1 MGLLLHAELTI
12 MFLAM
17 QKNSRNEAIAVQAR
31 AKALREQQRTRLD
44 ARHKYVLGLVAN
56 RLDLEESVVEDFM
69 LDGDQVGVT
78 LAHCCLLLLLLLLLF
93 VCFTTL
99 QGSQTIFLC
108 SLTCLIPSLRPVAEK
123 HCSFT
128 TSRQI
133 HLCLVRLFLSSILT
147 ILISFQ

>member
-69 LDGDQVGVT
+69 LDGDQVGIT
-78 LAHCCLLLLLLLLLF
+78 LAHCCLLLLF

-133 HLCLVRLFLSSILT
+133 HLCLVRLFLSTILT
-147 ILISFQ
+147 ILIYFQ

>member
-78 LAHCCLLLLLLLLLF
+78 LAHCCLLLLLLF

-133 HLCLVRLFLSSILT
+133 HLCLVRLFLSTILT
-147 ILISFQ
+147 ILIYFQ

>member
-78 LAHCCLLLLLLLLLF
+78 LAHCCLLLLLLLF

-133 HLCLVRLFLSSILT
+133 HLCLVRLFLSTILT
-147 ILISFQ
+147 ILIYFQ

>member
-1 MGLLLHAELTI
+1 

-17 QKNSRNEAIAVQAR
+17 QKNSRNEAIALQAR

-78 LAHCCLLLLLLLLLF
+78 LAHCCFYAVVVVVVVVLCA
-93 VCFTTL
+93 VCFTIL
-99 QGSQTIFLC
+99 QGSNVF
-108 SLTCLIPSLRPVAEK
+108 SLQLDLFDSLFEANGRKALLFYYQQADTPV
-123 HCSFT
+123 
-128 TSRQI
+128 
-133 HLCLVRLFLSSILT
+133 SSKT
-147 ILISFQ
+147 FSG

>member
-1 MGLLLHAELTI
+1 

-17 QKNSRNEAIAVQAR
+17 QKNSRNEAIALQAR

-78 LAHCCLLLLLLLLLF
+78 PVYCCF
-93 VCFTTL
+93 
-99 QGSQTIFLC
+99 
-108 SLTCLIPSLRPVAEK
+108 
-123 HCSFT
+123 
-128 TSRQI
+128 
-133 HLCLVRLFLSSILT
+133 ILPWCKVH
-147 ILISFQ
+147 

>member
-1 MGLLLHAELTI
+1 
-12 MFLAM
+12 M

-78 LAHCCLLLLLLLLLF
+78 LAHCCLLLLLF

-133 HLCLVRLFLSSILT
+133 HLCLVRLFLSTILT
-147 ILISFQ
+147 ILIYFQ

>member
-1 MGLLLHAELTI
+1 

-17 QKNSRNEAIAVQAR
+17 QKNSRNEAIALQAR

-78 LAHCCLLLLLLLLLF
+78 LAHCCFYVVVVVVLCA
-93 VCFTTL
+93 VCFTIL
-99 QGSQTIFLC
+99 QGSNVFLC
-108 SLTCLIPSLRPVAEK
+108 SLTCLIPSLRPMAEK

-133 HLCLVRLFLSSILT
+133 HPCLVRLFLGSILT
-147 ILISFQ
+147 ILISFH

>member
-1 MGLLLHAELTI
+1 

-17 QKNSRNEAIAVQAR
+17 QKNSRNEAIALQAR

-78 LAHCCLLLLLLLLLF
+78 LLFLCCCCCSFCCLF
-93 VCFTTL
+93 HRTARFTF
-99 QGSQTIFLC
+99 IF
-108 SLTCLIPSLRPVAEK
+108 SAA
-123 HCSFT
+123 
-128 TSRQI
+128 
-133 HLCLVRLFLSSILT
+133 
-147 ILISFQ
+147 

>member
-1 MGLLLHAELTI
+1 MAKPCNWLLHAELTI

-17 QKNSRNEAIAVQAR
+17 QKNSRNEAIALQAR

-78 LAHCCLLLLLLLLLF
+78 LAHCCFYVVVVVVLCA
-93 VCFTTL
+93 VCFTIL
-99 QGSQTIFLC
+99 QGSNVF
-108 SLTCLIPSLRPVAEK
+108 SLQLDLFDSLFEANGRKALLFYYQQADTPV
-123 HCSFT
+123 
-128 TSRQI
+128 
-133 HLCLVRLFLSSILT
+133 SSKT
-147 ILISFQ
+147 FSG

>member
-1 MGLLLHAELTI
+1 
-12 MFLAM
+12 M

-78 LAHCCLLLLLLLLLF
+78 LAHCCLLLLLLLF
-93 VCFTTL
+93 V
-99 QGSQTIFLC
+99 
-108 SLTCLIPSLRPVAEK
+108 
-123 HCSFT
+123 
-128 TSRQI
+128 
-133 HLCLVRLFLSSILT
+133 LVC
-147 ILISFQ
+147 